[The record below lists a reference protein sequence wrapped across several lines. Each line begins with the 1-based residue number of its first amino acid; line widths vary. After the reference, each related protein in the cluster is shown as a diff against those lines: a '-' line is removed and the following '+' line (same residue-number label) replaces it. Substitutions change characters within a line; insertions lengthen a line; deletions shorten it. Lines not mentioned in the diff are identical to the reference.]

1 MGCQGNSF
9 LDPLKGWVNK
19 IWGAFCRVGCN
30 SYWCSTGDQIST
42 STSATSTTTNTTC
55 TEHQNTKCNKEDKI
69 RAITAGVL
77 RCESLD
83 KQQKVFEG
91 SVRKAE

>member
-30 SYWCSTGDQIST
+30 SYWCSTGDQSST

-69 RAITAGVL
+69 RAITADVL

-83 KQQKVFEG
+83 KQQKVFEE